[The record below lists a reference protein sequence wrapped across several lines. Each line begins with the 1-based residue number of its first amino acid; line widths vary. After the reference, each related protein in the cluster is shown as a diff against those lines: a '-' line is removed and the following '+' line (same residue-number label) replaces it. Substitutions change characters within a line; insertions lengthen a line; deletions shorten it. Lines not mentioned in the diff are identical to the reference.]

1 MHNFLT
7 LSSLGEQK
15 WLESSKNIL
24 LGFHMNWVLFRYRK
38 ATGQTISVYPF
49 EHGTGG
55 LNVLKE
61 KIAVNEIQFAM
72 LLYERHLITLVYVPR
87 HVSDTQKAQAA
98 VHGHT
103 LSQIPAAKGLLL
115 TINQTNEL
123 SEPKLRL
130 YIKRNSPSELM
141 SPSSSISSVS
151 LPRTPPLSPHL
162 NATVKSHSFNNLQDF
177 QKRPLSKRAVGNSH
191 FSASLL
197 NPKKEVG
204 IMGRKDL
211 KQVSSKVQTKPLS
224 NSRMAPK
231 PKTHQIQQKEKTKP
245 QPEPELIE
253 IEPTPEVEE
262 PVKQEESEIEKVAFS
277 GELTVLTEDSRLWRR
292 RYFEITNKR
301 FLLFPEWQGT
311 TPCSVFDLDRITQC
325 TTDFEERLMP
335 YSFEVCADNQVLQVY
350 ADNNE
355 FAVKIM
361 AALIKTSRNNSGLA

>member
-24 LGFHMNWVLFRYRK
+24 LGFHMDWVLFRYRK
-38 ATGQTISVYPF
+38 AGGQTISVYPF
-49 EHGTGG
+49 DQGTGG
-55 LNVLKE
+55 INMLKE
-61 KIAVNEIQFAM
+61 RIAVNEIQFAM
-72 LLYERHLITLVYVPR
+72 LLYDRHLITLVYVPR

-103 LSQIPAAKGLLL
+103 LSKIPAAKGLLL
-115 TINQTNEL
+115 TVNQTNEL

-130 YIKRNSPSELM
+130 YIKRHSLDLM
-141 SPSSSISSVS
+141 SPSSSNSSIS

-191 FSASLL
+191 FSASIL
-197 NPKKEVG
+197 NPKKEASL
-204 IMGRKDL
+204 MSRKEL
-211 KQVSSKVQTKPLS
+211 KPPKVQTKPLGG
-224 NSRMAPK
+224 RMQPK
-231 PKTHQIQQKEKTKP
+231 QKARQAQPKEKP
-245 QPEPELIE
+245 VEPIE
-253 IEPTPEVEE
+253 VESVPEVQIVPKEE
-262 PVKQEESEIEKVAFS
+262 KEIEKTVLS

-311 TPCSVFDLDRITQC
+311 TPCSVFDLEGITHC

-335 YSFEVCADNQVLQVY
+335 HSFEVCADGQVFQVY
-350 ADNNE
+350 ADSDE
-355 FAVKIM
+355 FAAKIM
-361 AALIKTSRNNSGLA
+361 AALIKS